1 MHAERLSGNYGA
13 LAEETKQAITD
24 AKQDIFIYVNR
35 LGFATSVGC
44 NDCGHLE
51 ECLSCKNALVY
62 HEKTL
67 TLHCHYC
74 RTQKPMILVCPKCQ
88 SSLTKL
94 YGAGTEFIEKE
105 VRRILGADSHREIIR
120 LDSENFPSEEN
131 TEKSRV
137 IIGTKMALRR
147 IRWDKTDLIV
157 LTDVDR
163 QMNIPEYLAQEE
175 VWHLIHEV
183 LYRKQAD
190 AKFIIQAFEKTNLIC
205 RTLTE
210 PDRFYRTTLNSRRAL
225 GYPPYLYLTRY
236 FYGNLNAM
244 VAQKEAQR
252 VAADIRQGLTK
263 SQKKIILL
271 GPIEMHP
278 KFYRGQFWYEII
290 AKLPADA
297 WQENLKFLNQ
307 FIPENWKIDPNPI
320 SILSP

>member
-1 MHAERLSGNYGA
+1 
-13 LAEETKQAITD
+13 
-24 AKQDIFIYVNR
+24 
-35 LGFATSVGC
+35 
-44 NDCGHLE
+44 
-51 ECLSCKNALVY
+51 
-62 HEKTL
+62 
-67 TLHCHYC
+67 
-74 RTQKPMILVCPKCQ
+74 MILVCPKCH

-105 VRRILGADSHREIIR
+105 VRRILGANGHKEIIR
-120 LDSENFPSEEN
+120 LDSENFPLEEE

-147 IRWDKTDLIV
+147 IRWDKTDLVI
-157 LTDVDR
+157 LIDIDR

-205 RTLTE
+205 RSLIE
-210 PDRFYRTTLNSRRAL
+210 PDRFYRTTLNSRRTL

-236 FYGNLNAM
+236 FYGNINAV

-252 VAADIRQGLTK
+252 VTADIRQGLTK

-290 AKLPADA
+290 AKLSMDT
-297 WQENLKFLNQ
+297 WQEDLKYLNQ
-307 FIPENWKIDPNPI
+307 FIPENWKVDPNPI